1 MKKREINSIE
11 CNRGNVF
18 DEIRTGLQ
26 RELNKISITKLE
38 ERTELSI
45 ISDSC
50 TSETSSINITSRSS
64 FYEGIDFH

>member
-1 MKKREINSIE
+1 M
-11 CNRGNVF
+11 F